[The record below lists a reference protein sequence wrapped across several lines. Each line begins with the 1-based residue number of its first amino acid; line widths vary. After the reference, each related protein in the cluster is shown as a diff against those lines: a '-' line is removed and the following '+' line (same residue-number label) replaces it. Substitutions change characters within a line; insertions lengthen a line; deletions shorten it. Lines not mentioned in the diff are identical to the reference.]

1 MTDFPSVANHFI
13 IVIMYYFIM
22 MFVECLLNASL
33 YYEIYILFF
42 FFHLNCV
49 INPGQRDITA
59 FYRDEEAAISRQNND
74 NP

>member
-1 MTDFPSVANHFI
+1 
-13 IVIMYYFIM
+13 

-33 YYEIYILFF
+33 YYKICIHF

-59 FYRDEEAAISRQNND
+59 FYRDEEEAISRQNND
-74 NP
+74 NPFKSQG

>member
-1 MTDFPSVANHFI
+1 MQVSITKFI
-13 IVIMYYFIM
+13 F
-22 MFVECLLNASL
+22 F
-33 YYEIYILFF
+33 FF
-42 FFHLNCV
+42 FFHLKFV